1 MLKKLSAFAFLGVL
15 AALTLSAF
23 SSVGSLPVTRFG
35 FSLGFSEF
43 NLALPSNSAVPDGG
57 TNFRIAH
64 TFNGYF
70 IPSVNVTSV
79 LDRLS
84 AVSGDETNFRIAH
97 IWNGRFIPSVDVTGV
112 LDNAA
117 AALNRISPTGVPR
130 QYEYGPALRAT
141 GFLGIQRQYE
151 YGPALRATGFLG
163 IQRQYEYGPAL
174 RATGFAAK
182 LPQPASAP
190 LKVIARQYQYGP
202 FSLATG
208 FAALAPHR
216 LLFSGH

>member
-151 YGPALRATGFLG
+151 YGPALRATGF
-163 IQRQYEYGPAL
+163 
-174 RATGFAAK
+174 AAK